1 MVFEKDARV
10 QALASLFDAG
20 TEDAKGRTYSQK
32 RKANGLLTL
41 THTLTLTLTL
51 TLTSALSPTLTLTLI
66 PTLTLTPNP

>member
-41 THTLTLTLTL
+41 TLTHTL
-51 TLTSALSPTLTLTLI
+51 P
-66 PTLTLTPNP
+66 

>member
-41 THTLTLTLTL
+41 TLTHTLTLTLTL
-51 TLTSALSPTLTLTLI
+51 TQTLMQDHIRKVNIT
-66 PTLTLTPNP
+66 NG